1 MNKIEQEWEAL
12 IKIKGFPT
20 VDKDTRY
27 ISKKEAGLW
36 MFRLSVFW
44 RYVFMSWLRRLTT
57 TKSTWRGIHL

>member
-27 ISKKEAGLW
+27 VSKKEAGLW
-36 MFRLSVFW
+36 MFRLSVF
-44 RYVFMSWLRRLTT
+44 
-57 TKSTWRGIHL
+57 